1 MGAVRLAVENLC
13 NILSSFD
20 ARVDEFL
27 NVLMQRTGIL
37 DKLTGCFLSQFE
49 FYAGSLHHQ

>member
-13 NILSSFD
+13 DILPSFH

-27 NVLMQRTGIL
+27 NVLMQNTGIL
-37 DKLTGCFLSQFE
+37 DKLFS
-49 FYAGSLHHQ
+49 

>member
-13 NILSSFD
+13 NILSSSD

-27 NVLMQRTGIL
+27 NVLMQNTGIL
-37 DKLTGCFLSQFE
+37 DKLF
-49 FYAGSLHHQ
+49 H

>member
-13 NILSSFD
+13 NILLSSD
-20 ARVDEFL
+20 TRVDEFL
-27 NVLMQRTGIL
+27 NVLMQRAGIL
-37 DKLTGCFLSQFE
+37 DKLTSYFLSQFE

>member
-1 MGAVRLAVENLC
+1 MGAVRLAVENLG
-13 NILSSFD
+13 NILSSSD
-20 ARVDEFL
+20 TREEEFL

-37 DKLTGCFLSQFE
+37 DKLTSCFLSQFE